1 MGISSNKGTSE
12 YRNMGIWEY
21 GNINNR
27 LKSTNRNIGILEF
40 SATKEYRNMVISSNR
55 NTQIQNYEHS

>member
-1 MGISSNKGTSE
+1 
-12 YRNMGIWEY
+12 MGIWEY

-27 LKSTNRNIGILEF
+27 LKSTNRNIEILQF
-40 SATKEYRNMVISSNR
+40 SATKEYRNIGISSNR